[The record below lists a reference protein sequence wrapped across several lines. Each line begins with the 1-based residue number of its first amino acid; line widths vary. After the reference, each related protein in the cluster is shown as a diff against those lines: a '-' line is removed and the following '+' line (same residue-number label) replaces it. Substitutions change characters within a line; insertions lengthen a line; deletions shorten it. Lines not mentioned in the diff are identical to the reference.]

1 MLVARAVLNKAPAE
15 SDLKEGS
22 YNLVQ
27 SWHEYWQIFPISG
40 GCRCK
45 LTPTF
50 RFQQIDQPQARLYLL
65 ILTSIEIQ
73 LSRFDAGSEGLTRDN
88 GNLQWN
94 MTAAMLCDP

>member
-40 GCRCK
+40 GADASS
-45 LTPTF
+45 P
-50 RFQQIDQPQARLYLL
+50 PLL
-65 ILTSIEIQ
+65 DF
-73 LSRFDAGSEGLTRDN
+73 SR
-88 GNLQWN
+88 
-94 MTAAMLCDP
+94 